1 MYNFN
6 NLEFIGPS
14 RDRTA
19 NWLSSISSPG
29 VKTSPALWLSKIRSA
44 SKLSLSGFGVSV
56 IMKKMSNLEI
66 LDLIDRLQKSEAV
79 NYLESRE
86 RLFLSNMSEKI
97 RIQLDITLDDTHIQ
111 SLNVIFKKYLRYT
124 E

>member
-1 MYNFN
+1 MN
-6 NLEFIGPS
+6 
-14 RDRTA
+14 
-19 NWLSSISSPG
+19 
-29 VKTSPALWLSKIRSA
+29 KI
-44 SKLSLSGFGVSV
+44 
-56 IMKKMSNLEI
+56 SNLEI

-97 RIQLDITLDDTHIQ
+97 RIHLDITLDDTHIQ